1 MLRVTDRSASVEAA
15 LIDDVVD
22 RQPGAEL
29 IYADWLEDAGRAE
42 DAALWRSPPA
52 DTVDALSLAQQRYL
66 PVWRNAWRRIGL
78 AADPT
83 MDRALVEGLIG
94 EVYRAGG
101 LEPPAI
107 YVYLDSP
114 LRGVVGAW
122 LLASGQVYS
131 QVDSQVHSQVHS
143 QVRSQVY
150 SRAHSQVG
158 SQTWRAC
165 YGSHDAGWLSYY
177 SFFLTVRRL
186 PCCERLL
193 PLIRLARRVGWWW
206 PFAEAAIVTPRPS
219 RLVMR
224 RRRLVEIE
232 YPDGWGFRADHE

>member
-66 PVWRNAWRRIGL
+66 PVWRNAWLRIGL

-131 QVDSQVHSQVHS
+131 QV
-143 QVRSQVY
+143 Y
-150 SRAHSQVG
+150 SQVG
-158 SQTWRAC
+158 SQVGSQVYSQVDSQVDSQAWQAC
-165 YGSHDAGWLSYY
+165 YGAHDAGWLSYY
-177 SFFLTVRRL
+177 SWLLAVGRLSCCRRL
-186 PCCERLL
+186 V
-193 PLIRLARRVGWWW
+193 PLIRLAHRVGWWW
-206 PFAEAAIVTPRPS
+206 PFRGAVVATPRPS
-219 RLVMR
+219 LLTMR
-224 RRRLVEIE
+224 REKLAEIA
-232 YPDGWGFRADHE
+232 YPDGWGFKVA